1 MALSKASAL
10 FSSRVITTGQCM
22 TPPLARRWLFD
33 FGKSSEALFTEV
45 DVIPSDERFL
55 KPLSVKD
62 YERMDD
68 SLYRPLFVTPGP
80 FYKRLATIVPLYDM
94 KKTIVVPIPCVI
106 DTGAPAFLLL
116 GTAARNALFH
126 HKLLRGE
133 LTQRLLEGILIKNG
147 REILNPI
154 VAELPYTYEDERTR
168 NDVRYNVLGI
178 YGLQQFGYVIDFNI

>member
-1 MALSKASAL
+1 MAQDLLEPLYYFRAVRCVMALSKASAL

-126 HKLLRGE
+126 HKLL
-133 LTQRLLEGILIKNG
+133 TSVLL
-147 REILNPI
+147 
-154 VAELPYTYEDERTR
+154 LPSEVGYTL
-168 NDVRYNVLGI
+168 VQAVLCR
-178 YGLQQFGYVIDFNI
+178 Q